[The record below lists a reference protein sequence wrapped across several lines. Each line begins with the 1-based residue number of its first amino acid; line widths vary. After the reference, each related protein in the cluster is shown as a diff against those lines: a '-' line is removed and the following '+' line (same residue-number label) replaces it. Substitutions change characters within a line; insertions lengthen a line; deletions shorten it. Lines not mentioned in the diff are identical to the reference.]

1 MESELEQQI
10 DELIQ
15 KFTKDLKTK
24 ILRVVYRHQ
33 NKLLKDQA
41 RDLKGGAAPSASR
54 KGKSSGTVSSSTKG
68 SSGGSGG
75 SGGSGTSRGRT
86 SKKDDKNHNDSDTDG
101 YYSE

>member
-15 KFTKDLKTK
+15 KVTKDLKTK

-41 RDLKGGAAPSASR
+41 RDLKGGAVPSTSR
-54 KGKSSGTVSSSTKG
+54 KGKSSGTVSSSTKA
-68 SSGGSGG
+68 SSGG